1 MMARMGVPWG
11 DRPLE
16 SGAAR
21 VWGSGGVAGAGFLI
35 APDLVCTCAHVVADA
50 LGLPRDLTRAP
61 EGTVRVEFPLLR
73 EEDGTIPEVLAEV
86 VSWQPVKR
94 DDSGDVALLR
104 LDRTVS
110 NARPVP
116 LVDGSAVWGHTFRV
130 YGFPEGATH
139 GVWASGT
146 LRAAQGAGWL
156 QMDAEP
162 DSGSRIGAGFSGSAV
177 WDDAQG
183 GVVGMTVAAGRGGL
197 AGTAYLV
204 PSAALVDEE
213 VLRPRCPFR
222 GLAVFGEEDAE
233 FFHGRLDD
241 AERLAKAV
249 GTRPLTIL
257 AGPSGCGKSSLV
269 RAGLLPALRARGT
282 TVSVLRPVQGVRPRT
297 ALAQAVVPVLEPAA
311 GEVERLRKS
320 EELVGLLDDGARDG
334 REQEVAAGLRAALGR
349 RGGSGGHLIFVD
361 QLEEY
366 AAAEPVAARELF
378 TLLAAVAGAPDEGI
392 GSGTRVVATAR
403 PESLD
408 VLVTPETSGA
418 LSDAVIFLAALSAK
432 GLRQAVTG
440 PVDATLGLW
449 LEPGLAERIVEDAA
463 GEPGRMPLTEF
474 ALTRLWERRERSML
488 THAAYQELGGVAGA
502 LVGYAE
508 DAFRAHVPASEEPA
522 ARRLFVQLARPDD
535 RGGFTRRPTP
545 VADLDTAAVA
555 IARRLA
561 PGKLVVFGRTSEG
574 TEIVDLAHE
583 ALTRLWPRLRGWLE
597 DSREFR
603 GWQEQLRRDLARWE
617 DRSEEAG
624 GLLRG
629 RLLAEAE
636 DWLKRRPE
644 DITSGERA
652 YIQAGRRHQRRGVR
666 AWQAAVAA
674 LAALLLTASTLA
686 AVAVQNRRETE
697 AKLRTLAS
705 RTLADASDKQSE
717 RAPGTA
723 VQLALAAWHTE
734 HTPQA
739 RAALLRQY
747 VRGQYL
753 RGGYR
758 GLWRGRA
765 QKLDATPDGRTMVV
779 RSKPSGFG
787 PQQVAVVTGVPEGK
801 PRHYTLRGVPEGDT
815 RSAVSPDGR
824 HYAIATPEGGVL
836 LWRLDGTSRGP
847 RVLAR
852 DVAGE
857 RNVNSARLDF
867 SADSRRL
874 LRLLTFS
881 RPLPEDDGREGLLG
895 AWDTGSGQPLPM
907 ADEVIPRG
915 VMLSDAAFGVDPDT
929 VLLLPWFRGKNREVV
944 VRDLGTG
951 RSVRKISSRTKAG
964 SLSLG
969 GGGAYVIESDSS
981 SRSYLHD
988 LAKGSS
994 ARLPGSSTT
1003 PDATGVY
1010 LFDTKGVEK
1019 GGYSEIA
1026 LTRPTTGETYRTR
1039 VPVDSE
1045 PQDLIAV
1052 VSRGGGGVRVLA
1064 PVGDTLMV
1072 VEAHREVARE
1082 PDKSDIPVGA
1092 LSSDGR
1098 RLARVS
1104 HGRLEVMDLVS
1115 GDHRTAALPRTRR
1128 NRDWLVTWTARSTR
1142 LVAWQPNGTEM
1153 STYAAR
1159 DLADRVDVRLD
1170 MGPDTDKELGTVDA
1184 AEPLYGGDVAV
1195 LTAGGAL
1202 LRVDP
1207 ERGVQIG
1214 PPLWADR
1221 TPLDSGKAFAG
1232 IGQIR
1237 ARPGHPDQVAVA
1249 GRNGAERGRVALWDI
1264 RARKR
1269 TGTLSG
1275 DRISTVYSNYGGSS
1289 MAFSPDGEELVV
1301 KQYDGFL
1308 RRWGVAEQR
1317 AQGPRIAVDST
1328 GDVVGVTDEGTVV
1341 TFSYATDLELW
1352 EAATADRVGVIR
1364 IPGGRHAAVVRG
1376 NRLTMAGDDWR
1387 QSFDLRPETWFKDLC
1402 EGVGRDYTD
1411 DERKHQ
1417 LPPGTPSEP
1426 PCTGTGP

>member
-1 MMARMGVPWG
+1 MMAHMGVPWG

-21 VWGSGGVAGAGFLI
+21 LWGGGGVAGAGFLI

-50 LGLPRDLTRAP
+50 LGLPRDLARAP

-73 EEDGTIPEVLAEV
+73 EADGTIPEALAEV
-86 VSWQPVKR
+86 VSWQPVQR

-130 YGFPEGATH
+130 YGFPEGAAH

-146 LRAAQGAGWL
+146 LRATQGAGWL
-156 QMDAEP
+156 QMDAGP
-162 DSGSRIGAGFSGSAV
+162 DGGSRIGAGFSGSAV

-233 FFHGRLDD
+233 FFHGRQDD
-241 AERLAKAV
+241 AERLAQAV
-249 GTRPLTIL
+249 GTRPLTVL
-257 AGPSGCGKSSLV
+257 TGPSGCGKSSLV

-282 TVSVLRPVQGVRPRT
+282 TVSVLRPVQGVRPWT

-320 EELVGLLDDGARDG
+320 EELVGLLGDGAGDG
-334 REQEVAAGLRAALGR
+334 RTREVAAGLRAALER
-349 RGGSGGHLIFVD
+349 RSGSGGHLIFVD
-361 QLEEY
+361 QMEEY
-366 AAAEPVAARELF
+366 AAADPVAARELL
-378 TLLAAVAGAPDEGI
+378 TLLAAVAGAPDEGT

-403 PESLD
+403 PGSLD

-440 PVDATLGLW
+440 PVDATSGLW

-474 ALTRLWERRERSML
+474 ALTQLWERRERSML

-555 IARRLA
+555 VARRLA
-561 PGKLVVFGRTSEG
+561 PGKLVIFGRTSEG

-583 ALTRLWPRLRGWLE
+583 ALTRLWPRLRDWLE

-617 DRSEEAG
+617 ARSEEAG

-652 YIQAGRRHQRRGVR
+652 YIQAGRRHRRRGVR
-666 AWQAAVAA
+666 AWQATVAA
-674 LAALLLTASTLA
+674 LAALLMTASTLA
-686 AVAVQNRRETE
+686 VVAVQNRRETE

-717 RAPGTA
+717 RTPGTA

-753 RGGYR
+753 RGSYR

-779 RSKPSGFG
+779 RSKPSGVG

-801 PRHYTLRGVPEGDT
+801 PRHYALRGVPEGDT

-836 LWRLDGTSRGP
+836 LWKLDGTSRGP

-852 DVAGE
+852 GVAGE

-895 AWDTGSGQPLPM
+895 AWDTGSGRSLPM

-915 VMLSDAAFGVDPDT
+915 VVLNDAAFGVDPDT
-929 VLLLPWFRGKNREVV
+929 VLLLPWLRGDNREVV
-944 VRDLGTG
+944 VRDLRTG
-951 RSVRKISSRTKAG
+951 RPVRKISRRTKSG
-964 SLSLG
+964 SLSFG
-969 GGGAYVIESDSS
+969 GGGAYAIESDSS

-988 LAKGSS
+988 LATGSS
-994 ARLPGSSTT
+994 ARLPGGSIT
-1003 PDATGVY
+1003 PDATGGY
-1010 LFDTKGVEK
+1010 LFDTEEVEK

-1026 LTRPTTGETYRTR
+1026 LTRPATGETYRTR
-1039 VPVDSE
+1039 VPVGSE
-1045 PQDLIAV
+1045 PEDLIAV

-1072 VEAHREVARE
+1072 AEAHREVARE
-1082 PDKSDIPVGA
+1082 SDKSDTPVA

-1115 GDHRTAALPRTRR
+1115 GDRRTAALPRTRR
-1128 NRDWLVTWTARSTR
+1128 NRDWQVTWTARSTR
-1142 LVAWQPNGTEM
+1142 LVLWEPNGTEL

-1170 MGPDTDKELGTVDA
+1170 MGPDTDKRLGTVDA
-1184 AEPLYGGDVAV
+1184 VEPLYGGDVAV

-1221 TPLDSGKAFAG
+1221 TPLDSGNPFAG
-1232 IGQIR
+1232 IGRIR

-1249 GRNGAERGRVALWDI
+1249 ARNDAERGRVELWDI

-1269 TGTLSG
+1269 TGVLSG
-1275 DRISTVYSNYGGSS
+1275 DRISRVYSDFGGSS
-1289 MAFSPDGEELVV
+1289 MVFSPDGEELVV
-1301 KQYDGFL
+1301 QQYDGFL
-1308 RRWGVAEQR
+1308 RRFGVAEQR
-1317 AQGPRIAVDST
+1317 AKGPRIAVDST

-1352 EAATADRVGVIR
+1352 EPATADRVGVIR
-1364 IPGGRHAAVVRG
+1364 IPGVNYAAVVRG
-1376 NRLTMAGDDWR
+1376 SRLTLAGDNWL
-1387 QSFDLRPETWFKDLC
+1387 QSFDLRPDTWFTDLC
-1402 EGVGRDYTD
+1402 KGAGRDYTNE
-1411 DERKHQ
+1411 ERKHQ